1 MSSVGKRRR
10 ERIRA
15 KKALREQSQSDFIS
29 EETVDDKPATYN
41 KSLTETDHHVSAAP
55 GRGARRLRKDAKRRA
70 RTKDNNTG
78 NVRPAWLTFWTNAS
92 AAIAAK
98 RPSLGNRRADRRR
111 EKMRREQLDRPS
123 ERVRIRGVVYVS
135 WRWLSAAITIFLL
148 VILYVMLATDI
159 FIVDTIAVGQQRYLS
174 PEQVFEA
181 AGIANTH
188 LFWIDPQEVEA
199 ELESNPSISDAQV
212 QVGWPPNMVSIVI
225 QERDPILIW
234 EQAGFRV
241 WVDINGI
248 VMFQREEREDLLRI
262 VHRGED
268 LEPLGVDSVIDREIV
283 AGALQLQQEFP
294 TIRVL
299 LYDPIKGLGF
309 RAEGNWLA
317 WFGEGTNMEQRRLV
331 YDQIIREYGGIIQFR
346 EIDVSDPDYA
356 IIEDRF
362 PDQNQ

>member
-15 KKALREQSQSDFIS
+15 KKALLEQSESGAIS
-29 EETVDDKPATYN
+29 EDERDQNLATYT
-41 KSLTETDHHVSAAP
+41 KDLSDSDGHVSEIP
-55 GRGARRLRKDAKRRA
+55 GRNARRLRKDARRKA
-70 RTKDNNTG
+70 HTHDDTG
-78 NVRPAWLTFWTNAS
+78 PTPRRSWLTFWTNAG
-92 AAIAAK
+92 AAIAAS
-98 RPSLGNRRADRRR
+98 RPSLGKRRAERRR
-111 EKMRREQLDRPS
+111 EKVHRDRLDRPT
-123 ERVRIRGVVYVS
+123 ERVRIRGVIYVS
-135 WRWLSAAITIFLL
+135 WRWLSAAISIFLL
-148 VILYVMLATDI
+148 VILYIMLATNI
-159 FIVDTIAVGQQRYLS
+159 FVVDTIAVGQQRYLS

-188 LFWIDPQEVEA
+188 LFWIDPREVEA
-199 ELESNPSISDAQV
+199 ELESNPSIADAQV

-225 QERDPILIW
+225 QERDPTLIW

-262 VHRGED
+262 VRPGED
-268 LEPLGVDSVIDREIV
+268 LDTLGVGDTIDREIV

-299 LYDPIKGLGF
+299 LYDDIKGLGF
-309 RAEGNWLA
+309 RAEGNWVA
-317 WFGEGTNMEQRRLV
+317 WFGKGTNMKQRRLV
-331 YDQIIREYGGIIQFR
+331 YDQILREYGGIIQFR

-356 IIEDRF
+356 IIVDRF
-362 PDQNQ
+362 PDQE